1 MNDQTSSQTEKSPPL
16 AASALEFP
24 ILPASWRDLTALSH
38 LEKQCFS
45 PDDAWSFLDMLAVLT
60 LPGVVRFKAEHK
72 GEMIAFVAGE
82 RKPEKAIGWI
92 TTLAVTPSFRRR
104 GIATGLIAAC
114 EKELKMRVIRLSVR
128 RSNLGALG
136 LYKRAG
142 YLQVGVWP
150 KYYIG
155 GEDALVLE
163 KKY

>member
-1 MNDQTSSQTEKSPPL
+1 MNDQTSSHTEKSPPL

-24 ILPASWRDLTALSH
+24 ILPASWHDLAALSH

-45 PDDAWSFLDMLAVLT
+45 PDDAWSFLDRLAVLT
-60 LPGVVRFKAEHK
+60 LPGVVRLKAETE

-82 RKPEKAIGWI
+82 RKPEKATGWI
-92 TTLAVTPSFRRR
+92 TTLAVAPGFRRR
-104 GIATGLIAAC
+104 GIATNLIAAC
-114 EKELKMRVIRLSVR
+114 EKELQMQVIRLSVR
-128 RSNLGALG
+128 RSNLSALG
-136 LYKRAG
+136 LYERVG